1 MSHAH
6 FGSIQERVARV
17 ATLSRGGYTD
27 QEIAVKLGVSDRTV
41 LRDRKAAGLPV
52 TPTPAPLTEEERATA
67 LRLLEDGANYREVA
81 RTIGRGRTTIK
92 RAFPGYS
99 WTQAQKFEYRMA
111 LRALNAIS
119 TKPRGVFA

>member
-1 MSHAH
+1 MSHAN

-17 ATLSRGGYTD
+17 ATLTRGGYTD
-27 QEIAVKLGVSDRTV
+27 REIAVWLGVSERTV
-41 LRDRKAAGLPV
+41 LRDRKTAGLPI
-52 TPTPAPLTEEERATA
+52 TSTTAPLTEVERATA

-111 LRALNAIS
+111 LRAFNAIS
-119 TKPRGVFA
+119 TTPRGVFA